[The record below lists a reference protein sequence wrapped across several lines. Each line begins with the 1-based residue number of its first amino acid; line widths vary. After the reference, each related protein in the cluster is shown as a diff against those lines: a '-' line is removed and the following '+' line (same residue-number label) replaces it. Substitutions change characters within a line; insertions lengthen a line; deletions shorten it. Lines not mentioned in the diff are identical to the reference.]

1 MAIPCE
7 DISIVRILAS
17 TIVVCILAST
27 SLVLSFI
34 SFTSCI
40 RYGFTSTHGVR
51 SNSADAGPVRCLS
64 PHGASN
70 VRYRETEERYRC
82 IGGAIG
88 DVVAEWRFSAF
99 VRRSVFEST
108 DTTNVLKE
116 GRMGQISTNHGGL
129 PSIPVP
135 LLQRRTRV
143 GVEHRATRTIRRVH
157 RRAEAFPPCFSQKYL
172 PHFLLSLCCSLFS
185 SYRSNGG
192 RVSVISRTRARSP
205 AISPRTNSKSLC
217 LGSGPSPSGLMTSSR
232 TASFTGVVPSALPS
246 ELAFCRITST
256 PPRTGSTASKAP
268 VGIYRRNG

>member
-1 MAIPCE
+1 MAIPRE

-129 PSIPVP
+129 PSIPFPCSRGGLALASSIEQRGRYAECIGAPRRSP
-135 LLQRRTRV
+135 L
-143 GVEHRATRTIRRVH
+143 
-157 RRAEAFPPCFSQKYL
+157 AFLRNIFLIFFCLSAALF
-172 PHFLLSLCCSLFS
+172 FLLTGQMVEG
-185 SYRSNGG
+185 YR
-192 RVSVISRTRARSP
+192 
-205 AISPRTNSKSLC
+205 
-217 LGSGPSPSGLMTSSR
+217 
-232 TASFTGVVPSALPS
+232 
-246 ELAFCRITST
+246 
-256 PPRTGSTASKAP
+256 
-268 VGIYRRNG
+268 